1 MEAGPTTENGAG
13 KAPPAASGTTHAAVN
28 ALSVF
33 SFHTW
38 SDHTLGTI
46 NSVATLVGLV
56 AAAVLLVSLAILYF
70 SGHEMNGRVR
80 TTVVSSPEPAIRG
93 SVLPT
98 DRSNGNANPES
109 RADRKQ
115 VTRLTNELAEARS
128 SAEAKRADLAKAA
141 AELDRI
147 QKSEKA
153 KTERVAK
160 LENDVATIRRSE
172 EEKSS
177 RVAQLEGQISE
188 LRRADGEKATRLS
201 QVQKDLEAAK
211 KTSEQQ
217 AVAVTARPTPAAETG
232 RLISEN
238 QRTAFMQAV
247 QGLPT
252 GKVIIS
258 AFFENKE
265 THDFGRSVLK
275 LLKEAGFTV
284 VEQAPVNFF
293 TTSRPSGGVRI
304 GCEDMSHP
312 PAHFATLRKGFEA
325 MGIEIPDSSVVNS
338 DSNDVVEI
346 QITPKD

>member
-1 MEAGPTTENGAG
+1 MEAGPTTENGVG

-38 SDHTLGTI
+38 SDHALGTI
-46 NSVATLVGLV
+46 NSVAALVGLV

-80 TTVVSSPEPAIRG
+80 AAVVRSPESALRA
-93 SVLPT
+93 SVLPS

-109 RADRKQ
+109 RAERKQ
-115 VTRLTNELAEARS
+115 VMRLTNELTEARS

-141 AELDRI
+141 TELDRL

-188 LRRADGEKATRLS
+188 LRRGEDEKATRIS
-201 QVQKDLEAAK
+201 EMQKDMETARR
-211 KTSEQQ
+211 TSEKQ
-217 AVAVTARPTPAAETG
+217 AVAARSTPPTTEAG
-232 RLISEN
+232 RLISET

-252 GKVIIS
+252 GQVIIS

-265 THDFGRSVLK
+265 THDFGRSILK
-275 LLKEAGFTV
+275 LLKDAGFTV

-304 GCEDMSHP
+304 GCEDMAHP

-325 MGIEIPDSSVVNS
+325 MGIEIPDSSVVNA
-338 DSNDVVEI
+338 DATDIVEI